1 MEKLSDHLLE
11 IPPYTIKLQVGKPNF
26 ENHIEKI
33 EYNLKVDYFSNSPQ
47 KLLEILS

>member
-1 MEKLSDHLLE
+1 MEKLGDHLQE
-11 IPPYTIKLQVGKPNF
+11 IPPYQIKLQVGKPNF
-26 ENHIEKI
+26 ESHIEKI